1 MQAQIPNT
9 IALYDNDFSLAEVLD
24 EMGGVNV
31 LHFATHAALVRGDA
45 SQSFILFGN
54 GDAPTLIDIEA
65 WALDAIDL
73 VVLSA
78 CETGLGGFDNNG
90 EQILGLGYQ
99 FQREGAGAVV
109 ASLWKVNDG
118 GTQVLMNAFYSALN
132 QGMGNAK
139 ALQAAQQAMITGNL
153 AAVGGDPRGS
163 VEVVSATTG
172 QPLTPGG
179 SLAHPY
185 YWAPFILI
193 GNGL

>member
-1 MQAQIPNT
+1 MLLWSEAMP
-9 IALYDNDFSLAEVLD
+9 
-24 EMGGVNV
+24 
-31 LHFATHAALVRGDA
+31 A
-45 SQSFILFGN
+45 SHLFCS
-54 GDAPTLIDIEA
+54 PTLIDIEA

-172 QPLTPGG
+172 QPLAALWPTPTTG
-179 SLAHPY
+179 HPSFSV
-185 YWAPFILI
+185 AM
-193 GNGL
+193 GCRVE